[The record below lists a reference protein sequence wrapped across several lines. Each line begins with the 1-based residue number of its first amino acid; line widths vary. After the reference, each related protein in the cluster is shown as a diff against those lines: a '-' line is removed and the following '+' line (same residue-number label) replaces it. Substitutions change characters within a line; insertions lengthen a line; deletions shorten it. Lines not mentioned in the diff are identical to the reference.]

1 MLRITFKNGEKAE
14 WTKKEYDEYKYDGK
28 TFVIVKD
35 NQWVGIYNM
44 DSVIS
49 VVVVPEA

>member
-1 MLRITFKNGEKAE
+1 MIRITFKNGEKAE
-14 WTKKEYDEYKYDGK
+14 WAKKEYDDYKYDGK
-28 TFVIVKD
+28 CFVIVKN
-35 NQWVGIYNM
+35 NQLVGIYNM